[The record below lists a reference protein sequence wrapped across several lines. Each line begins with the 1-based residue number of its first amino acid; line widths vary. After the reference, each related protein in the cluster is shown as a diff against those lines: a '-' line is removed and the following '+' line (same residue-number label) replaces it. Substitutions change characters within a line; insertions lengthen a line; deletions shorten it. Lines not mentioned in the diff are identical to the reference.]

1 MNSFEFLNGIQ
12 LLGHSVSQ
20 KESLYSRCEALLLFV
35 GLAQGAMVLRLLSKC
50 CAQRSEGSSCNI
62 EELECTIC
70 AIPFGH

>member
-20 KESLYSRCEALLLFV
+20 KESLYSRFALLLFV

-70 AIPFGH
+70 AILFGH